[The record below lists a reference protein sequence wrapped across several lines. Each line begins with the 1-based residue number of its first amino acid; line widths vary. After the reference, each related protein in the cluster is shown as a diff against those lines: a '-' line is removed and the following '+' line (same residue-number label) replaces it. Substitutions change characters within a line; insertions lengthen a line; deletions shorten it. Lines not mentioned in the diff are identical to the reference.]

1 MGATWRHDRQY
12 IGRDRHDRQYIGAVG
27 AIGAKVGAIGA
38 KVGAIGANIG
48 ANNFVA
54 WLDTIAGKLITR

>member
-12 IGRDRHDRQYIGAVG
+12 IGRDRHDRQYIGA
-27 AIGAKVGAIGA
+27 
-38 KVGAIGANIG
+38 IGANIG

-54 WLDTIAGKLITR
+54 WLDTIAHYQILGVMPGLH

>member
-12 IGRDRHDRQYIGAVG
+12 IGRDRHDRQYIGA
-27 AIGAKVGAIGA
+27 KVGA
-38 KVGAIGANIG
+38 IG

-54 WLDTIAGKLITR
+54 WLDTIAET